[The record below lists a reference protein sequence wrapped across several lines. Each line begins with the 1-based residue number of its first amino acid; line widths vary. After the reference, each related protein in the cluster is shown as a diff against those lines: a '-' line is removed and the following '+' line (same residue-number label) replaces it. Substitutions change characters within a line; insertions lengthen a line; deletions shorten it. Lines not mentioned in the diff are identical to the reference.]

1 MKFMKLDV
9 FLLDMVYNSS
19 VFMLMI
25 VLSEEL

>member
-9 FLLDMVYNSS
+9 FLLVMVYNSS